1 MIRGARRAATGPLAG
16 VILLA
21 CLPAHSGD
29 CPSKEQILARV
40 AEVRPE
46 RGTRTVR
53 FGAVPPAEL
62 YEKAAGAIGRT
73 VVERD
78 GKTLQAVLVTPRSI
92 ETMWKA
98 LNDEPHHALDGKYV
112 PVRHSEVLSG
122 TPRGQSRVLFQYF
135 KKAGVGRWWVSRVEM
150 NPDLFRDSQGA
161 IWELHWKDILDTVDP
176 SKPPLDEVSRDMPPL
191 EDSYGAWLLV
201 PLGGSC
207 TLLEYYNH
215 TEPGGFV
222 SLASALLAKS
232 SVRET
237 LDGLVRLADE
247 HLPEPHPGAV
257 FVRPDG
263 TPLDQE

>member
-1 MIRGARRAATGPLAG
+1 MSPRARRAVPRLLVGAI
-16 VILLA
+16 VLA
-21 CLPAHSGD
+21 CLPAHSGE
-29 CPSKEQILARV
+29 CPSKEQILAHV

-53 FGAVPPAEL
+53 FGAAPPTEL

-73 VVERD
+73 FVERE
-78 GKTLQAVLVTPRSI
+78 GRTVQGVLVTPRSI

-112 PVRHSEVLSG
+112 PVRRSEILSG

-150 NPDLFRDSQGA
+150 NPELFRESQGA

-176 SKPPLDEVSRDMPPL
+176 SKPPLDAVSRDMPPL
-191 EDSYGAWLLV
+191 EGSYGAWFLV
-201 PLGGSC
+201 PLGESC

-222 SLASALLAKS
+222 SLAQALLAKS
-232 SVRET
+232 SVRGT

-247 HLPEPHPGAV
+247 HLLEPHPDAV
-257 FVRPDG
+257 FMRPDG
-263 TPLDQE
+263 TPLD